1 MPKDETKAMT
11 VRLPREQARELAKV
25 AEVDGMT
32 VADAIRTAIDEHI
45 EARRKDDA
53 FMERLRRSIDENR
66 DILERLA
73 R

>member
-11 VRLPREQARELAKV
+11 VRLQKEQARDLAKV

-45 EARRKDDA
+45 EARRQDDA
-53 FMERLRRSIDENR
+53 FMERLRRSIEENR

>member
-1 MPKDETKAMT
+1 MT
-11 VRLPREQARELAKV
+11 VRLPREQARELTKV

-53 FMERLRRSIDENR
+53 FMERLKRSIEENR

>member
-1 MPKDETKAMT
+1 MAKEEMKPMT
-11 VRLPREQARELAKV
+11 VRLSREQARQLEKV
-25 AEVDGMT
+25 AEVDGTT
-32 VADAIRTAIDEHI
+32 VADAIRAAIDEHI

-53 FMERLRRSIDENR
+53 FMERLRRSIEDNR